1 MFFVFTSQFKTYEEL
16 GRDADKYNDLTARY
30 HDSWFHNERYLT
42 DLMGPPAPDRTELH
56 KDFRFANFHVHRTCT
71 LCGMSD
77 RYHNHNICRAGQR
90 VVFQRACRGCNKRE
104 NPRNREKRRAIYA
117 AFHRDGPR
125 TGASSAKASAKAAEA
140 RAKARAKAGAKARA
154 KARAKAA
161 KARAR
166 AARREASR
174 GQSFVVPS
182 DSDDDEDEDQ
192 EDEDQEDE
200 DEDQDEDQDDE
211 DQDED
216 EDDDGYPTEFEDDE
230 KDVIANAASAA
241 SAKARASA
249 SAEAKAKSR
258 AQQEKQKKKK
268 RRNRRH
274 EYDEDQEGHDDHE
287 EHEEDQEDDGE
298 YCTCHVFRCYDVD
311 LREHAEAIQTPYEDG
326 IIRYQW
332 GHVPDYKELYYW
344 FWVLLGRLVIC
355 LLLVPYSLLVLVLAL
370 LPTLFVPTYLYSLL

>member
-1 MFFVFTSQFKTYEEL
+1 VFFVFTSQFKTYEEL

-125 TGASSAKASAKAAEA
+125 TGASSAQARAEARASRAESRASSAKARASSA
-140 RAKARAKAGAKARA
+140 KAAKARAKAS
-154 KARAKAA
+154 
-161 KARAR
+161 AR

-182 DSDDDEDEDQ
+182 DSDEDEDEDQ
-192 EDEDQEDE
+192 EDDLEDE
-200 DEDQDEDQDDE
+200 DEDQDEDLEDEDEDEDQDE

-230 KDVIANAASAA
+230 KDVIANAASA
-241 SAKARASA
+241 KARASA
-249 SAEAKAKSR
+249 SASAKAKAR

-268 RRNRRH
+268 RRNRRY
-274 EYDEDQEGHDDHE
+274 EEDQEDHE
-287 EHEEDQEDDGE
+287 EQDQEDHEEQEHEDQEDDGE
-298 YCTCHVFRCYDVD
+298 YCTCQVFRCYDVD

-344 FWVLLGRLVIC
+344 FWVLLGR
-355 LLLVPYSLLVLVLAL
+355 
-370 LPTLFVPTYLYSLL
+370 